1 MTFVCPVAKGMDLI
15 LSYSAYSITDSGSYH
30 LHDKPRGEGYRFSV
44 CLTLDSTPC
53 LGGRERGGEG
63 EWEGGRGRESR
74 RHRERVREKGGSK
87 SEGE

>member
-53 LGGRERGGEG
+53 LGGRERGGEEMVG
-63 EWEGGRGRESR
+63 ERQV
-74 RHRERVREKGGSK
+74 ERDGVTNRLK
-87 SEGE
+87 

>member
-53 LGGRERGGEG
+53 LGGRGGGGMVGERQV
-63 EWEGGRGRESR
+63 
-74 RHRERVREKGGSK
+74 ERDGVTNRLK
-87 SEGE
+87 

>member
-53 LGGRERGGEG
+53 LGGRGGAAVG
-63 EWEGGRGRESR
+63 LPDYLVVVFILASLR
-74 RHRERVREKGGSK
+74 KQ
-87 SEGE
+87 